1 MEPAGAP
8 VASPTL
14 LPSFSGPPSIHSSE
28 THRIQTLV
36 PRGVGVAS
44 YSQRQAPPLQFPA
57 PGGFPETA
65 QPPGSGSFDVFFL
78 LKSLDSQ
85 PGRSRFKMLALSWIL
100 FNLKPCGCAHREV
113 CQSNHDISRPCGA
126 VGSVGPLELWD
137 FLLGFDKGLAF
148 LEGSDARGQRTF
160 QIVAHGGEGGFSRV
174 LCLWSQETRSL
185 PSS

>member
-57 PGGFPETA
+57 PGGFTETA

-126 VGSVGPLELWD
+126 VSSVELWAPW
-137 FLLGFDKGLAF
+137 G
-148 LEGSDARGQRTF
+148 
-160 QIVAHGGEGGFSRV
+160 
-174 LCLWSQETRSL
+174 
-185 PSS
+185 P